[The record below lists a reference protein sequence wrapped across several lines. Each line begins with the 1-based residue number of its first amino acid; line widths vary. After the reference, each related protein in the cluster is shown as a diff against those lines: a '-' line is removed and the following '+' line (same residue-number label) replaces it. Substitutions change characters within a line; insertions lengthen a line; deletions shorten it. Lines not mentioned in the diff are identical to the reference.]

1 MRIRNGLTFLIL
13 CITFEKQCHH
23 IMGFKNMFLREEN
36 PVIMKREGRSDA
48 RFEPAYQSL
57 YRTGAFAERV
67 RSARRLL
74 EECRICPREC
84 GVNRLE
90 GDIGVCNAPLGVKI
104 SSVGPHYGEEPPLV
118 GFGGSGTIFFSHCNL
133 KCVFCQNS
141 DISHMGHGYEVS
153 AQALADKMLQ
163 LQSMGCH
170 NINFVTPTP
179 YVPQILEVLELAV
192 KDGLNLPLVYN
203 CGGYE
208 SVETI
213 RLLDG
218 IVDIY
223 MPDLKY
229 GDEENAQT
237 YSRAEGYFERS
248 SEALEEMHRQ
258 VGVLK
263 MDNRGL
269 AQRGVLIRHLVMP
282 HGLAGS
288 QKVLQFIA
296 HKLSKDSYVN
306 IMAQYYP
313 SFRAHEFPP
322 LKRRITHSEYQEAI
336 EMARCYG
343 LHRGF

>member
-1 MRIRNGLTFLIL
+1 MEFRI
-13 CITFEKQCHH
+13 
-23 IMGFKNMFLREEN
+23 
-36 PVIMKREGRSDA
+36 DA
-48 RFEPAYQSL
+48 DFEPAYLRLHREGQL
-57 YRTGAFAERV
+57 AQRV
-67 RSARRLL
+67 HMALGMF
-74 EECRICPREC
+74 EACRMCPREC
-84 GVNRLE
+84 GVNRFQGE
-90 GDIGVCNAPLGVKI
+90 IGVCSAPPRPKI

-141 DISHMGHGYEVS
+141 DISQLGHGYEIS
-153 AQALADKMLQ
+153 TQELAGKMLQ
-163 LQSMGCH
+163 LQSIGCH

-179 YVPQILEVLELAV
+179 YVPHTLEALELAV
-192 KDGLNLPLVYN
+192 GQGLKLPLVYN

-208 SVETI
+208 SMEMI

-223 MPDLKY
+223 MPDFKY
-229 GDEENAQT
+229 GDDENAKK
-237 YSRAEGYFERS
+237 YSKAEHYFSRC

-263 MDNRGL
+263 MDDRGI

-288 QKVLQFIA
+288 RKVLEFIA
-296 HKLSKDSYVN
+296 KCLSKDSYVN

-313 SFRAHEFPP
+313 SHRADEFSP
-322 LKRRITHSEYQEAI
+322 LTRRITPYEYDEAVTL
-336 EMARCYG
+336 ARDCG
-343 LHRGF
+343 LHRGL